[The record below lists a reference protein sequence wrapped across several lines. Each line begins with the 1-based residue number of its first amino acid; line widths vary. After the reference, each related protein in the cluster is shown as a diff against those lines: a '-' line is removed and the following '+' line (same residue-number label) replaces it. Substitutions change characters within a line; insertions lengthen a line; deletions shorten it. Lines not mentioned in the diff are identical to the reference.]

1 MGNDKTYI
9 RIEHGEV
16 RKEIKEKL
24 GTSYLSI
31 KKALDFSRNT
41 ELSEKI
47 RKLALE
53 KGGELIEYKIIE
65 K

>member
-41 ELSEKI
+41 ELSE
-47 RKLALE
+47 
-53 KGGELIEYKIIE
+53 
-65 K
+65 